1 MNKIEPKKWNDLN
14 EDEKEVYLEK
24 GDRIVEIIKDI
35 NLNEITILTGSNGSG
50 KSLIRGQ
57 MTFKS
62 VKEYGQ
68 PSKHIS
74 MELRT
79 SSNASWGAMSG
90 AMRDNEIIPTSLNTF
105 RFIEGLYKTI
115 DNEKLSYLVIDEPE
129 IGMSE
134 ETQLSLIHY
143 FNEVFLPK
151 LKELNRGCLI
161 ITHSRLL
168 IEHINSDRF
177 VNIEGLTKNQYLN
190 RVLIPTNLEELKN
203 NYLFKAIQE
212 MQKEK

>member
-1 MNKIEPKKWNDLN
+1 MSEKVEPKKWDELT
-14 EDEKEVYLEK
+14 EDEKNVYYDK
-24 GDRIVEIIKDI
+24 GDRIVDILKDI

-57 MTFKS
+57 MTFRS
-62 VKEYGQ
+62 VKEYGN
-68 PSKHIS
+68 PSKNIS

-90 AMRDNEIIPTSLNTF
+90 IMRDNEWTPTSLNTF
-105 RFIEGLYKTI
+105 QLIEGLYRTI

-134 ETQLSLIHY
+134 ETQLSLIGY
-143 FNEVFLPK
+143 FNERFLPK
-151 LKELNRGCLI
+151 LKELNRGCMI

-168 IEHINSDRF
+168 IEHLNFDKF
-177 VNIEGLTKNQYLN
+177 VNIEGMCKDQYLN
-190 RVLIPTNLEELKN
+190 RVLIPTDLEELKK
-203 NYLFKAIQE
+203 NYLFNAIRE
-212 MQKEK
+212 MQ